1 MLLGSV
7 DTRVTHRQHM
17 GDHVL
22 LGSVDTRATQRQRMG
37 DHVLLGSVGHRHMR
51 DNVALGSVDTP
62 PTHIVNT
69 WEITWYWDFNN
80 RLTSRVYFN

>member
-7 DTRVTHRQHM
+7 GTRATHRQHM

-22 LGSVDTRATQRQRMG
+22 LGSVD
-37 DHVLLGSVGHRHMR
+37 HRHMR

-69 WEITWYWDFNN
+69 WEITWNWDFNN
-80 RLTSRVYFN
+80 RLTSRVYFNWKKMCGQT